1 MGNETL
7 DKESNP
13 ILRGAEQ
20 LRSIVKTSV
29 QENLQGIFP
38 RNYVYG
44 RGDYN
49 LIFVVSEGHGDIAH
63 GFYSSAKMVVL
74 TPEGDIKSG
83 QVRQDVGS
91 WSSFWEFREAKLG
104 KASDLEVVR
113 YTPQLLKNLFE
124 QLEDEL
130 SEEESPQKI
139 TNGINYIFNNQ
150 NLHMQA
156 LAISHKALKEMG
168 EEDPDL
174 VHEDSGQPE
183 IKDLAEIIKA
193 LEEQNPQYK
202 IARRSNRN
210 ASIEQ
215 KKAVI
220 DLFANKQNLI
230 DELRAIVSN
239 MRAPLVEK
247 RVGEVVREA
256 RDKNIF
262 PITWEDEK
270 EMGWFGNKDTDFQ
283 TLSGPIYS
291 KGKHEGRAWCVSVD
305 GQVREFEK
313 KSNNVFEPYFCAEHL
328 LKQAPEIME
337 EFINKSAKSFF
348 RKIRI

>member
-1 MGNETL
+1 MGHETL
-7 DKESNP
+7 IKEGNP
-13 ILRGAEQ
+13 IFQAAEQ
-20 LRSIVKTSV
+20 LRSIVKISV

-38 RNYVYG
+38 RNYVYE

-49 LIFVVSEGHGDIAH
+49 LIFVVSEGHGNIAD

-83 QVRQDVGS
+83 QVEQDVGN
-91 WSSFWEFREAKLG
+91 WSSFWKFRGAELR

-139 TNGINYIFNNQ
+139 INGINYIFNNK
-150 NLHMQA
+150 NLHMQT
-156 LAISHKALKEMG
+156 LAISYKALKEMG

-183 IKDLAEIIKA
+183 MGLAEIIKA
-193 LEEQNPQYK
+193 FEEQKPQYK

-210 ASIEQ
+210 VSIEQ
-215 KKAVI
+215 KKAAI

-230 DELRAIVSN
+230 DELRAIASN

-247 RVGEVVREA
+247 RVGEVVREMI
-256 RDKNIF
+256 DKNIF
-262 PITWEDEK
+262 PITWKDE
-270 EMGWFGNKDTDFQ
+270 EEVGWFGNKDIGFQ
-283 TLSGPIYS
+283 TLHGPIYS
-291 KGKHEGRAWCVSVD
+291 KGRHEERVWCVSVD
-305 GQVREFEK
+305 GQVREFQRNS
-313 KSNNVFEPYFCAEHL
+313 SNVSEPYFCAEHL
-328 LKQAPEIME
+328 LEQAPEIMGKLIDE
-337 EFINKSAKSFF
+337 ATKNFF
-348 RKIRI
+348 REIKI